1 MELQARPY
9 ERTPPLTCDACEW
22 PVGIHEVVIDPDG
35 FICGL
40 IICSLCISE
49 NLEARKLEEQL

>member
-49 NLEARKLEEQL
+49 NLEARKLEE